1 MFCGLVVII
10 HARYRDSQLAAAIA
24 EAAATAAEA
33 NINAVEGM
41 DEVELMPAKS
51 GDQVSL
57 RRNQAALGV

>member
-10 HARYRDSQLAAAIA
+10 HARYRDSQLAAAVA

-33 NINAVEGM
+33 NAVEGM
-41 DEVELMPAKS
+41 DEVELRLPAKS

-57 RRNQAALGV
+57 RHNQAALGV